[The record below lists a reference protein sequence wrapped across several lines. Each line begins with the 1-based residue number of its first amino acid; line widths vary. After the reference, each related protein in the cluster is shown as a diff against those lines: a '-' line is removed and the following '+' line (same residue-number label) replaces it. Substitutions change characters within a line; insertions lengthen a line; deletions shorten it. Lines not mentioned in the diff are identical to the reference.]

1 MTKKVLHF
9 PERKDK
15 LEDYNNQPCFSV
27 LDEDDKFLM
36 KVQKFRLKPR
46 FADGNINKEV
56 YGSIVVDDEELT
68 VFVNDSSHPNKH
80 YAVAKICFVPVGTAT
95 QGAIRIASLETEA
108 NATKTSPMY
117 KTIDLD
123 TNTPTS
129 YWDTEDV

>member
-1 MTKKVLHF
+1 MIKKVLHF

-36 KVQKFRLKPR
+36 KVQKFRLKSR
-46 FADGNINKEV
+46 FAKNDSKEV

-68 VFVNDSSHPNKH
+68 VFINDSSHPNQH
-80 YAVAKICFVPVGTAT
+80 YAVAKICFVPVGTDT
-95 QGAIRIASLETEA
+95 QGAIRVTSLDI
-108 NATKTSPMY
+108 TSESSESKY
-117 KTIDLD
+117 RVVDLT

-129 YWDTEDV
+129 YWDTENV

>member
-36 KVQKFRLKPR
+36 KVQKFGLKHR
-46 FADGNINKEV
+46 FATDDSKKI

-80 YAVAKICFVPVGTAT
+80 YAVAKICLVHIGTDAK
-95 QGAIRIASLETEA
+95 GAIRITSLDIASESSES
-108 NATKTSPMY
+108 KY
-117 KTIDLD
+117 RVVDLT

>member
-36 KVQKFRLKPR
+36 KVQKFKLKPR
-46 FADGNINKEV
+46 FGTDNSKEV

-68 VFVNDSSHPNKH
+68 VFINDSSHPNKH
-80 YAVAKICFVPVGTAT
+80 YAVAKICFVPAGVYAR
-95 QGAIRIASLETEA
+95 GAIRVTSLDMESKSSES
-108 NATKTSPMY
+108 KY
-117 KTIDLD
+117 RVIDLT

>member
-9 PERKDK
+9 PKRKDK

-36 KVQKFRLKPR
+36 KVQKFKLKSR
-46 FADGNINKEV
+46 FDYNESNKEV
-56 YGSIVVDDEELT
+56 YGSIVIDGEELT
-68 VFVNDSSHPNKH
+68 VFINDFSHPNKH
-80 YAVAKICFVPVGTAT
+80 YAVAKICLMPVGTDT
-95 QGAIRIASLETEA
+95 QGAIRIASLEAGA
-108 NATKTSPMY
+108 NTTKTSPMY
-117 KTIDLD
+117 SVIDLT